1 MKNLMRLTQLK
12 EYNEKKINLNEVNK
26 KIKIIEDFA
35 KKQDMIW
42 MKQYWR
48 TVYNNKFDEI
58 FKKFLK
64 KERNI

>member
-1 MKNLMRLTQLK
+1 MRLTQLK

>member
-1 MKNLMRLTQLK
+1 MRLTQLK

-48 TVYNNKFDEI
+48 TVNNNKFDEI
-58 FKKFLK
+58 FKNFLK